1 VLVQDAVKP
10 KAVILLIVTTGAA
23 GAGGSV
29 VTLVVEDVGP
39 VTFTAAI
46 TREYVVLANKPVKLA
61 DLLRTPASIKG
72 VTNWPFIAYVYE
84 VALKAPVQV
93 AVNEVSL
100 KLVIVTSGAVGAK
113 GKVVILTELDDIL
126 SVAFIAV
133 ITKEYT
139 VSGKSPVK
147 FAVVPDTLGVAE
159 TVFSVYV

>member
-1 VLVQDAVKP
+1 VS
-10 KAVILLIVTTGAA
+10 TGTV

-29 VTLVVEDVGP
+29 VILVDEEYVGP
-39 VTFTAAI
+39 LKFTAAMI
-46 TREYVVLANKPVKLA
+46 REYVVFADRPVKLA
-61 DLLRTPASIKG
+61 DLLRTPASIEG
-72 VTNWPFIAYVYE
+72 VTNCPFIAYVYE

-100 KLVIVTSGAVGAK
+100 RLVIVTSGAVGAK

-147 FAVVPDTLGVAE
+147 FAVLPATLGVAE